1 MEATKG
7 SYIVAFFAK
16 FLGVLE
22 GDVPSLIPELN
33 GATERALSLGGIG
46 VRHDM
51 RPAVEL
57 FAGSDAHTLT
67 LREEARR
74 R

>member
-7 SYIVAFFAK
+7 SYIVAFFVE

-51 RPAVEL
+51 
-57 FAGSDAHTLT
+57 
-67 LREEARR
+67 
-74 R
+74 